1 MQDSDQRPAPN
12 RCIILKA
19 MSDFYVTDLPQIC
32 PFFKF
37 QFSNLWWFLTFSNQ
51 RQMTS
56 LTYAPTLIL
65 NVTNKAAID
74 LEIWKGCR
82 FENTL
87 KLDCDLR

>member
-1 MQDSDQRPAPN
+1 MQDSDQHPAPN

-19 MSDFYVTDLPQIC
+19 MSDLYVTDLPQIC
-32 PFFKF
+32 PFFK
-37 QFSNLWWFLTFSNQ
+37 FSNLWWFLTFSNQ

-56 LTYAPTLIL
+56 LTYALTLIL

-74 LEIWKGCR
+74 LEIWKRCR

-87 KLDCDLR
+87 KSGRDLR